1 MEGQSDAQCA
11 GISWANGEPISYTK
25 YKTAKACSATFGSAC
40 PFESSRA
47 LMKLDST
54 STSTDGF
61 STLVT
66 CFLTENSF
74 TEKSVEWLVQS
85 RSLLNSLHQTGELN
99 NFTITLQ
106 GGASIEY
113 DAERAVEQSLGRMV
127 SVTLCC
133 VYLITSLF
141 LKSIVSPLRSV
152 VSISITLATV
162 YGLVVITY
170 QQNGG
175 YVSWL
180 TVPMSFSIIVGLGL
194 DYDIFLINRVLEY
207 RIAGYDHHSSIVA
220 GLCQTGGI
228 ITAAG
233 VIMAVSFGGLIFSS
247 SPTVYQWS
255 FSLTMAVLLDTF
267 VMRSCV
273 VPILL
278 AKTGSLSWY
287 PRVLPPSTI
296 SLDSVQTQDHVVL
309 L

>member
-1 MEGQSDAQCA
+1 
-11 GISWANGEPISYTK
+11 
-25 YKTAKACSATFGSAC
+25 
-40 PFESSRA
+40 
-47 LMKLDST
+47 MKLDST

-61 STLVT
+61 STLAT

-74 TEKSVEWLVQS
+74 TENSVDWLVQS
-85 RSLLNSLHQTGELN
+85 RNLLNSLHQTGELK
-99 NFTITLQ
+99 NFTVTLQ

-133 VYLITSLF
+133 VFLITSLF
-141 LKSIVSPLRSV
+141 LKSIVTPLRSV
-152 VSISITLATV
+152 LSISITLATV

-233 VIMAVSFGGLIFSS
+233 VIMAVSFGGLLFSS

-296 SLDSVQTQDHVVL
+296 SLDSAQNQDHVVL